1 MKKYLFILILAS
13 FYSCKNDN
21 AVTHEKKENKVVKE
35 KAKENIAP
43 NQENVNDVANEIGGL
58 YNPEEMVIKGNRVG
72 TNNEKEDYQVKIT
85 NSDLLDNDIVNVEKH
100 AKKVFRISCEYE
112 NRKNYSILTPFKGLS
127 RLGTRLVVVLL
138 CGMRPH
144 AIRDLETILRV
155 MLMPDRDSTISCNPM
170 PLFFVELNIVCS

>member
-13 FYSCKNDN
+13 FYSCKNDS

-58 YNPEEMVIKGNRVG
+58 YKPEEMVIKGNRVG

-100 AKKVFRISCEYE
+100 AKKIATIYYKFLSQNIKLFNFKKVIIKIEHRNTKTSNFEYSEE
-112 NRKNYSILTPFKGLS
+112 NINQ
-127 RLGTRLVVVLL
+127 LL
-138 CGMRPH
+138 
-144 AIRDLETILRV
+144 DLK
-155 MLMPDRDSTISCNPM
+155 
-170 PLFFVELNIVCS
+170 LNRSANTSSLQ